1 MLKVNG
7 RIMENC
13 GKAREGWSDGQ
24 KETKVKE
31 KSKGGQS
38 GLKCKERREICF
50 YLQERIR
57 RRRVV

>member
-7 RIMENC
+7 LIMENC

-24 KETKVKE
+24 KEIKVK
-31 KSKGGQS
+31 SKRGQS

-57 RRRVV
+57 RRVV